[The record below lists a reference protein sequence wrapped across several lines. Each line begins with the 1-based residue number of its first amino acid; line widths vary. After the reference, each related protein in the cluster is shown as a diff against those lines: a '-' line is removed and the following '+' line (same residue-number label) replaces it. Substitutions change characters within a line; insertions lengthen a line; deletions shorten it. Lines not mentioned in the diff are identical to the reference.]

1 MTIKDGVYYP
11 LGYSE
16 DMSEGEYQACYGH
29 DLDDGDAIYRDELI
43 AEIWLPPASLDE
55 KMGDWLTKDKRV
67 LKIVDMTTDHLK
79 NAIHCFAKWRD
90 HSKIRELREELAGRT
105 P

>member
-11 LGYSE
+11 FGYSE
-16 DMSEGEYQACYGH
+16 MSEGEYQAYYGH
-29 DLDDGDAIYRDELI
+29 DDGDGDAIYRDELD

-55 KMGDWLTKDKRV
+55 KMGYWLTKDKRV

-79 NAIHCFAKWRD
+79 NAIHCFAEWSD
-90 HSKIRELREELAGRT
+90 HTKILELRKELAGRT